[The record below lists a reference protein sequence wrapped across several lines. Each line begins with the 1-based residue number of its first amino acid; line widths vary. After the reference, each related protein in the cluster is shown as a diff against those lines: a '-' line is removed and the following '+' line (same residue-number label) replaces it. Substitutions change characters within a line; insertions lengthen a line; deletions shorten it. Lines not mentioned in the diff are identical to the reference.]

1 MRKQEH
7 PTLPFDTACHSPY
20 NPIMVPAKFL
30 LLLASSSYLVG
41 QRIDIASSPQT
52 LPGEDITFGTFTVID
67 GSGDGNF
74 LFVNQTIDRTANEN
88 EYLFFSDA
96 AGNLTRVLTEGQ
108 SAPVGQGTIGTLST
122 SKILGLGFGKDG
134 TIALTNELRNTSDSR
149 TVLAWNAS
157 SGLRQIAREGLPFPD
172 GSRDDFEDFL
182 KPVSVSQTGN
192 VTLTALR
199 DEEVIFQESING
211 GLSTTRPLD
220 LRGGNFIRQGRF
232 VDATDSGQIVIGSL
246 YREPDTGNLVRGI
259 FDIENSTTL
268 IDRVLSRGQ
277 APTPGSTGALSDGTF
292 GGVVEEFSL
301 NASRSI
307 AFFSIVDDGATFGD
321 GIFYQ
326 RSNSSPIQAVI
337 RENQVFS
344 GGAALD
350 GREATFV
357 GTASG
362 IFAGSTF
369 LLADDQTVYVSGPIT
384 IANEVGTRFSLIR
397 WTPDTTPEVLL
408 IGNETLPDANPT
420 VTLEGVF
427 LQDVS
432 SNGAVSLQAQASNN
446 RIYPYHY
453 HPETGLTLLA
463 NFGDTVSSGTISLP
477 VILGPE
483 LDDNG
488 NAIFTFTVNT
498 SGADERVLSLF
509 DTGITPVATL
519 TLPAPC
525 ITVTANTSEITLSQI
540 PNNLSLRLQR
550 YDETNNQFVNFGSLV
565 TSANAAATLP
575 GPDPT
580 TDSGVLLRV
589 VVE

>member
-1 MRKQEH
+1 M
-7 PTLPFDTACHSPY
+7 
-20 NPIMVPAKFL
+20 
-30 LLLASSSYLVG
+30 G
-41 QRIDIASSPQT
+41 QRIDIAATSQT
-52 LPGEDITFGTFTVID
+52 LPGEDITFGAFTVID

-88 EYLFFSDA
+88 EFLFFSDA

-108 SAPVGQGTIGTLST
+108 SAPVGQGTIGTLGT
-122 SKILGLGFGKDG
+122 SRILGLGFGKDG

-157 SGLRQIAREGLPFPD
+157 SGLRQVAREGLPFPD
-172 GSRDDFEDFL
+172 NSNDEFEDFL
-182 KPVSVSQTGN
+182 KPVSVSQTGD

-199 DEEVIFQESING
+199 DEEVIFQESNNG
-211 GLSTTRPLD
+211 SLSTTRPLD

-246 YREPDTGNLVRGI
+246 YRDPATGNLVRGI

-268 IDRVLSRGQ
+268 IDRALFGAQ
-277 APTPGSTGALSDGTF
+277 APIPGSTGASFDGTF
-292 GGVVEEFSL
+292 ETVVEEFSL

-307 AFFSIVDDGATFGD
+307 AFFATVDNGTTFGD

-326 RSNSSPIQAVI
+326 QSSSSPIQAVI

-384 IANEVGTRFSLIR
+384 IANEVGTRPSLIR

-408 IGNETLPDANPT
+408 IGIETLPDANPT
-420 VTLEGVF
+420 VTLQGVI

-432 SNGAVSLQAQASNN
+432 ANGAVSLQAQASNN
-446 RIYPYHY
+446 RFYPYHY

-463 NFGDTVSSGTISLP
+463 NVGDTVSSGTISLP
-477 VILGPE
+477 VTLGPE

-498 SGADERVLSLF
+498 GGADERVLSLF
-509 DTGITPVATL
+509 DTGITPVVTL
-519 TLPAPC
+519 TLPTPC
-525 ITVTANTSEITLSQI
+525 ITVTANTSEVTLSEI

-550 YDETNNQFVNFGSLV
+550 YDETNNQFVNFGSPV
-565 TSANAAATLP
+565 VSANTTAILP
-575 GPDPT
+575 GPDPA
-580 TDSGVLLRV
+580 TDPRALLRV